1 MAKNDVK
8 QLFTLNNLLYL
19 LAVALAFFIVWKT
32 VDVVLEN
39 YALQKKVDDLENE
52 VAVLELEN
60 EKLVFNNEYYKTDSY
75 LELAA
80 RDKFNKKAP
89 GERVI
94 YVPIYEAPVEAES
107 DTPENEATDDK
118 SEREKNI
125 DQWLYFLFGR
135 EPS

>member
-1 MAKNDVK
+1 MAKNDIK
-8 QLFTLNNLLYL
+8 QVFTLNNLLYF

-32 VDVVLEN
+32 IDVVLEN
-39 YALQKKVDDLENE
+39 YSLQKKVDDLENK

-60 EKLVFNNEYYKTDSY
+60 ERLIFNNEYYKTDSY

-80 RDKFNKKAP
+80 RDKFNKRAP

-94 YVPIYEAPVEAES
+94 YVPYYEPPVEEQS
-107 DTPENEATDDK
+107 DVPGDDIIDDK

-125 DQWLYFLFGR
+125 EQWLYFLFGK